1 MQCGPCE
8 VGCPEHPITLQPRI
22 ATDPVARNAARLL
35 HEDEFARC
43 TSCGTPFIGRSLLA
57 SSLARIKDFP
67 GLADAG
73 GIDRLKLC
81 PACRQG
87 AAMQV

>member
-1 MQCGPCE
+1 MQCGLCD
-8 VGCPEHPITLQPRI
+8 VGCPEHAITLRPRI

-57 SSLARIKDFP
+57 SSLARIK
-67 GLADAG
+67 GLSGSRGRG
-73 GIDRLKLC
+73 GSGSEVSSMTT
-81 PACRQG
+81 Q
-87 AAMQV
+87 